1 MNKKESLKNILIID
15 DDQDFRTL
23 LKSLLL
29 KSFPDVEIHEYDPIE
44 KGEPE
49 EGFDWSM
56 FDVLILDHYLC
67 IHGLTGLDL
76 FEKHQNKS
84 DFPLTIMLT
93 GAGNEE
99 LVIRAFKAGINDYIR
114 KDKLSAA
121 VLYEVINK
129 AHGEYLERQ
138 NTQHE
143 LQAAENQIQEG
154 RSKLEDEVAKVN
166 SKLESIEEE
175 KRLQQDAKEEIY
187 RMSGEAVEQI
197 QKERSELE
205 EEAATVKAQLESI
218 EKEKRLQQDAKE
230 EIQRVRSE
238 AEEQIQKERSEFEE
252 EAATVKAQLESIE
265 KEKHLQQDAK
275 EVIQRVR
282 SEAEE
287 QIQKER
293 SVLEEEAA
301 TVKAQLESIEKEKRL
316 QQDARAEIQRMRSEA
331 EKHQQIAEMAKA
343 KDEIENVNKALKVAE
358 AKLTISEKE
367 NQKLETKFKQQL
379 DKDKVEKTVSVP
391 KEIQSGDEVLDST
404 QLGAAM
410 DLDELLD
417 PEEEE
422 EAQKQS
428 DSEVKEK
435 PVENDASDEVLDSTQ
450 LGAAMDLDELLDPDD
465 ET

>member
-23 LKSLLL
+23 LKFLLL

-76 FEKHQNKS
+76 FEKHQNIS

-99 LVIRAFKAGINDYIR
+99 LVIRAFKSGINDYIR

-129 AHGEYLERQ
+129 AHEVYLERQ
-138 NTQHE
+138 STQHE
-143 LQAAENQIQEG
+143 LQAAKNQIQEG

-175 KRLQQDAKEEIY
+175 KRLQQDAKEEIH
-187 RMSGEAVEQI
+187 RMRSEAEEQIQKERSELEEEAATVKAQLESIEKEKRLQQDAKEEIHRMRSEAEEQI

-238 AEEQIQKERSEFEE
+238 AE
-252 EAATVKAQLESIE
+252 
-265 KEKHLQQDAK
+265 
-275 EVIQRVR
+275 
-282 SEAEE
+282 
-287 QIQKER
+287 
-293 SVLEEEAA
+293 
-301 TVKAQLESIEKEKRL
+301 
-316 QQDARAEIQRMRSEA
+316 
-331 EKHQQIAEMAKA
+331 KHQQVAEMVKA

-358 AKLTISEKE
+358 AKLIISEKE

-379 DKDKVEKTVSVP
+379 DKVKVEKTVSMP
-391 KEIQSGDEVLDST
+391 KEIQSGDEILDST

-417 PEEEE
+417 PEEEEEE

-435 PVENDASDEVLDSTQ
+435 PVENDASDEILDSTQ

>member
-129 AHGEYLERQ
+129 AHEEYLERQ
-138 NTQHE
+138 NAQHE

-166 SKLESIEEE
+166 SKLGSIEEE

-238 AEEQIQKERSEFEE
+238 AEEQIQKERS
-252 EAATVKAQLESIE
+252 
-265 KEKHLQQDAK
+265 
-275 EVIQRVR
+275 
-282 SEAEE
+282 
-287 QIQKER
+287 
-293 SVLEEEAA
+293 VLEEEAA
-301 TVKAQLESIEKEKRL
+301 TVKAQLESIEKEKHL

-358 AKLTISEKE
+358 AKLIISEKE

-391 KEIQSGDEVLDST
+391 KEIQSGDEILDST

>member
-129 AHGEYLERQ
+129 AHEEYLERQ
-138 NTQHE
+138 NAQHE
-143 LQAAENQIQEG
+143 LQAAENQIREG

-187 RMSGEAVEQI
+187 RMSGEAVEEI

-238 AEEQIQKERSEFEE
+238 AE
-252 EAATVKAQLESIE
+252 
-265 KEKHLQQDAK
+265 
-275 EVIQRVR
+275 
-282 SEAEE
+282 
-287 QIQKER
+287 
-293 SVLEEEAA
+293 
-301 TVKAQLESIEKEKRL
+301 
-316 QQDARAEIQRMRSEA
+316 
-331 EKHQQIAEMAKA
+331 KHQQVAEMVKA

-358 AKLTISEKE
+358 AKLIISEKE

-391 KEIQSGDEVLDST
+391 KEIQSGDEILDST

>member
-129 AHGEYLERQ
+129 AHEEYLERQ

-143 LQAAENQIQEG
+143 LQAAENQIREG

-197 QKERSELE
+197 QEERSELE

-238 AEEQIQKERSEFEE
+238 AEEQIQKERSE
-252 EAATVKAQLESIE
+252 
-265 KEKHLQQDAK
+265 
-275 EVIQRVR
+275 
-282 SEAEE
+282 
-287 QIQKER
+287 
-293 SVLEEEAA
+293 LEEEAA

-316 QQDARAEIQRMRSEA
+316 QQDAKEEIQRVKSEA

-358 AKLTISEKE
+358 AKLIISEKE

-391 KEIQSGDEVLDST
+391 KEIQSGDEILDST

>member
-99 LVIRAFKAGINDYIR
+99 LVIRAFKSGINDYIR

-129 AHGEYLERQ
+129 AHEVYLERQ
-138 NTQHE
+138 STQHE
-143 LQAAENQIQEG
+143 LQAAKNQIQEG

-175 KRLQQDAKEEIY
+175 KRLQQDAKEEIH
-187 RMSGEAVEQI
+187 RMRSEAEEQI

-238 AEEQIQKERSEFEE
+238 AE
-252 EAATVKAQLESIE
+252 
-265 KEKHLQQDAK
+265 
-275 EVIQRVR
+275 
-282 SEAEE
+282 
-287 QIQKER
+287 
-293 SVLEEEAA
+293 
-301 TVKAQLESIEKEKRL
+301 
-316 QQDARAEIQRMRSEA
+316 
-331 EKHQQIAEMAKA
+331 KHQQVAEMVKA

-358 AKLTISEKE
+358 AKLIISEKE

-379 DKDKVEKTVSVP
+379 DKVKVEKTVSMP
-391 KEIQSGDEVLDST
+391 KEIQSGDEILDST

-417 PEEEE
+417 PEE

>member
-23 LKSLLL
+23 LKSLLF
-29 KSFPDVEIHEYDPIE
+29 KSFPDVEIHEYDPVE

-129 AHGEYLERQ
+129 SHEEYLERQ

-143 LQAAENQIQEG
+143 LQAAENKIQEG

-175 KRLQQDAKEEIY
+175 KRLQQDA
-187 RMSGEAVEQI
+187 
-197 QKERSELE
+197 
-205 EEAATVKAQLESI
+205 
-218 EKEKRLQQDAKE
+218 
-230 EIQRVRSE
+230 
-238 AEEQIQKERSEFEE
+238 
-252 EAATVKAQLESIE
+252 
-265 KEKHLQQDAK
+265 
-275 EVIQRVR
+275 
-282 SEAEE
+282 
-287 QIQKER
+287 
-293 SVLEEEAA
+293 
-301 TVKAQLESIEKEKRL
+301 
-316 QQDARAEIQRMRSEA
+316 RAEIQRMRSEA
-331 EKHQQIAEMAKA
+331 EKHQQVAEMAKA

-358 AKLTISEKE
+358 AKLIISEKE

-391 KEIQSGDEVLDST
+391 KEIQSGDEILDST

>member
-129 AHGEYLERQ
+129 AHEEYLERQ

-197 QKERSELE
+197 QEERSELE

-238 AEEQIQKERSEFEE
+238 AE
-252 EAATVKAQLESIE
+252 
-265 KEKHLQQDAK
+265 
-275 EVIQRVR
+275 
-282 SEAEE
+282 
-287 QIQKER
+287 
-293 SVLEEEAA
+293 
-301 TVKAQLESIEKEKRL
+301 
-316 QQDARAEIQRMRSEA
+316 
-331 EKHQQIAEMAKA
+331 KHQQVAEMAKA
-343 KDEIENVNKALKVAE
+343 KDEIENVNKALKVTE
-358 AKLTISEKE
+358 AKLIISEKE

-379 DKDKVEKTVSVP
+379 DKDKVKKTVSVP
-391 KEIQSGDEVLDST
+391 KEIQSGDEILDST

>member
-29 KSFPDVEIHEYDPIE
+29 KSFPDVEIHEYDPVE

-129 AHGEYLERQ
+129 AHEEYLERQ

-166 SKLESIEEE
+166 SKLGSIEEE

-238 AEEQIQKERSEFEE
+238 AEEQIQNERSELEDE
-252 EAATVKAQLESIE
+252 VAKVNSKLESIE
-265 KEKHLQQDAK
+265 E
-275 EVIQRVR
+275 
-282 SEAEE
+282 
-287 QIQKER
+287 
-293 SVLEEEAA
+293 
-301 TVKAQLESIEKEKRL
+301 EKRL

-331 EKHQQIAEMAKA
+331 EKHQQVAEMAKA

-358 AKLTISEKE
+358 AKLIISEKE

-391 KEIQSGDEVLDST
+391 KEIQSGDEILDST